1 MSNCLLQNIWK
12 KALDPSLVPAPYLP
26 LYSPFW
32 VIKNPMGAH
41 QIKLY
46 KTSLSS
52 RGKNA
57 TIKDFKLQILFCFNS
72 PITEH

>member
-1 MSNCLLQNIWK
+1 VN
-12 KALDPSLVPAPYLP
+12 
-26 LYSPFW
+26 
-32 VIKNPMGAH
+32 KNPMGAH

-57 TIKDFKLQILFCFNS
+57 TIKDFKLVLFYFNS

>member
-1 MSNCLLQNIWK
+1 M
-12 KALDPSLVPAPYLP
+12 
-26 LYSPFW
+26 
-32 VIKNPMGAH
+32 IKNLMGAH

-57 TIKDFKLQILFCFNS
+57 TIKDFKIEILIYFNS
-72 PITEH
+72 PFTKH